1 MERCASGWGFPGRW
15 AARMNTEEMFQFGE
29 FRVDPL
35 DRTLRRNDTPV
46 ALNRRAFDVLLY
58 LVRNPGRVISK
69 EELIKHVWPDAFVDD
84 NNLTQSI
91 SVLRK
96 ALEDRP
102 GAHSCIVT
110 LPGRG
115 YQFIVPVEV
124 IYQPGALTVVSPP
137 ADPPPAGAI
146 PAGSV
151 FVQQHTVKTSIVT
164 EEVEELALPAPH
176 RSLVAPVVAFVAVA
190 ILGGLGYMGW
200 RRFHPLPTSAKVVI
214 ADFQNTTGDATF
226 DRTLDRALAIDL
238 GQSPYMDVMGERE
251 VVATLQYMG
260 LKPDTPLSPDL
271 ARQVCERSNR
281 RAFLSGSV
289 ASVGKEYLLTL
300 DATDCVTG
308 AKLAGAKAEADSKE
322 QVLSALDSVADK
334 VRSKLGEST
343 KSVENYRV
351 PIVTATTASLDALK
365 AYSIGSSMEAQGRDE
380 FDVMPLYQ
388 RAVDLDP
395 NFAMAWSSLAT
406 QYYNLS
412 EYKTASQFYRKA
424 FDLSGHVSAKEN
436 LIIRARYYAE
446 GQQDLQQGIKVYQ
459 LWSDTYPNDWVPWEG
474 LANEYTR
481 LGEYTDAITAGQHAL
496 ALEPNRPII
505 YSVLVRA
512 YKRAGRYY
520 EAKLLA
526 DEALKRD
533 KGSSALHGLLYVI
546 AWQEQDAAA
555 LQRETDW
562 GKDAGWYPEYLQA
575 LAAASEGRYKQS
587 VGFFHQAVEEAD
599 QDKLDENAAGM
610 ASDQAKIE
618 LWFGLPAAAR
628 ATLKQNAKS
637 AEDEAD
643 VVMVQAELGDTAP
656 AEAFI
661 AAHGN
666 ATQPATLITYLKVP
680 QLRARL
686 AMLRGKPLDAIAALE
701 PTRPYE
707 MASYD
712 VWSERGEAYLQAKEP
727 ELAAAQYKT
736 LLDDQSVGFGPRY
749 PLAHLGLARAY
760 AMAGKFADSRTQYE
774 AFLADWKDA
783 DADLPVLKDAK
794 AELARLPA
802 TNASTP

>member
-1 MERCASGWGFPGRW
+1 
-15 AARMNTEEMFQFGE
+15 MFQFGE

-46 ALNRRAFDVLLY
+46 GLNRRAFDVLLY
-58 LVRNPGRVISK
+58 LVQNPGRVISK
-69 EELIKHVWPDAFVDD
+69 DELLKHVWPDAFVDE

-91 SVLRK
+91 SVLRR
-96 ALEDRP
+96 ALEERP
-102 GAHSCIVT
+102 GSNNYIAT

-124 IYQPGALTVVSPP
+124 ICQPAALTVIESP
-137 ADPPPAGAI
+137 AEHLHAGSV

-151 FVQQHTVKTSIVT
+151 FVQQRTVKTSIVT
-164 EEVEELALPAPH
+164 EEVEQLELPAPP
-176 RSLVAPVVAFVAVA
+176 RSVATPVVALVVIA
-190 ILGGLGYMGW
+190 ILGGLGYAGW

-251 VVATLQYMG
+251 VVATLQFMG
-260 LKPDTPLSPDL
+260 LKPDTLLNPDL

-281 RAFLSGSV
+281 RAFLTGSV
-289 ASVGKEYLLTL
+289 ASVGHEYLLTL
-300 DATDCVTG
+300 DATDCNTG
-308 AKLAGAKAEADSKE
+308 EKLAGAKAEANSKE
-322 QVLSALDSVADK
+322 KVLSALDAVADK

-343 KSVENYRV
+343 KSVESYRV

-365 AYSIGSSMEAQGRDE
+365 AYSIGSSMEAQGHDE

-395 NFAMAWSSLAT
+395 NFAMAWNSLAT

-424 FDLSGHVSAKEN
+424 FDLSSHVSAKEN
-436 LIIRARYYAE
+436 LVIRAHYYAE

-459 LWSDTYPNDWVPWEG
+459 LWSETYPNDWLPWMG

-481 LGEYTDAITAGQHAL
+481 LGQYTEAVTAGQHAL
-496 ALEPNRPII
+496 ALEPNRPIV

-526 DEALKRD
+526 DEALKRG
-533 KGSSALHGLLYVI
+533 KGSSALHGLVYVI
-546 AWQEQDAAA
+546 AWQEHDADA

-562 GKDAGWYPEYLQA
+562 GMDAGWYPAYLRA

-587 VGFFHQAVEEAD
+587 VALFHQAVEQANGD
-599 QDKLDENAAGM
+599 HLDENALGM
-610 ASDQAKIE
+610 TSDQAAIE
-618 LWFGLPAAAR
+618 VWFGLPAVAK

-637 AEDEAD
+637 AEDQAD
-643 VVMVQAELGDTAP
+643 VVMLQAELGDISP

-661 AAHGN
+661 AAHGS
-666 ATQPATLITYLKVP
+666 ASQPATLITYLKVP
-680 QLRARL
+680 ELRARL
-686 AMLRGKPLDAIAALE
+686 AMLRGKPLDAISALE

-712 VWSERGEAYLQAKEP
+712 VWSERGEAYLQAKQP
-727 ELAAAQYKT
+727 ELAAVQYKT
-736 LLDDQSVGFGPRY
+736 LLDNQGVGFGPQY

-760 AMAGKFADSRTQYE
+760 AMSGNTAASRTQYE
-774 AFLADWKDA
+774 TFLTDWKDA
-783 DADLPVLKDAK
+783 DADLPVVNQAK
-794 AELARLPA
+794 AEFAKLPSA
-802 TNASTP
+802 NTPSH

>member
-1 MERCASGWGFPGRW
+1 MQ
-15 AARMNTEEMFQFGE
+15 TEEMFQFGE

-35 DRTLRRNDTPV
+35 DRTLRRNDLPV
-46 ALNRRAFDVLLY
+46 GLNRRAFDVLLY

-69 EELIKHVWPDAFVDD
+69 DELLKHVWPDAFVDE

-91 SVLRK
+91 SVLRR

-102 GAHSCIVT
+102 GSNSYIAT

-124 IYQPGALTVVSPP
+124 ILQPTALTTVPP
-137 ADPPPAGAI
+137 QGDPVFPGSV

-151 FVQQHTVKTSIVT
+151 VVQQRTIKTSIVT
-164 EEVEELALPAPH
+164 EEIDQLELPAPR
-176 RSLVAPVVAFVAVA
+176 RSLAAPLTAWA
-190 ILGGLGYMGW
+190 ILAILAGLGYAGW
-200 RRFHPLPTSAKVVI
+200 RKFHPRPTSAKVVI
-214 ADFQNTTGDATF
+214 ADFQNTTGETTF

-238 GQSPYMDVMGERE
+238 SQSPYMDVMGERE
-251 VVATLQYMG
+251 VVTTLQFMG
-260 LKPDTPLSPDL
+260 LKPDTVLTPDL

-281 RAFLSGSV
+281 RVFLTGSV
-289 ASVGKEYLLTL
+289 ASVGHEYLLTL
-300 DATDCVTG
+300 DATDCNTG
-308 AKLAGAKAEADSKE
+308 EKLAGAKAEANSKE

-343 KSVENYRV
+343 QSVENYGV

-365 AYSIGSSMEAQGRDE
+365 AYSLGSSMEAQGRDE

-395 NFAMAWSSLAT
+395 NFAMAWSSLAN

-412 EYKTASQFYRKA
+412 EYKTASQLYRKA
-424 FDLSGHVSAKEN
+424 FDLSDHVSAKEN

-459 LWSDTYPNDWVPWEG
+459 LWAATYPNDWAPWEG

-481 LGEYTDAITAGQHAL
+481 LGQYTDAVTAGQHAL
-496 ALEPNRPII
+496 ALEPDRPII
-505 YSVLVRA
+505 YSVLARA

-526 DEALKRD
+526 EEAMKRD
-533 KGSSALHGLLYVI
+533 KGSSPLHGLLYVI
-546 AWQEQDAAA
+546 AWQEHDAVA
-555 LQRETDW
+555 LQRETEW
-562 GKDAGWYPEYLQA
+562 GKDAGWYPQYLQA
-575 LAAASEGRYKQS
+575 LGAASEGKYKQS
-587 VGFFHQAVEEAD
+587 VAFFHQAVEEAG
-599 QDKLDENAAGM
+599 QDHLNENALGM
-610 ASDQAKIE
+610 ALDQANIE
-618 LWFGLPAAAR
+618 VWFGLPELAK

-637 AEDEAD
+637 AEDQAD
-643 VVMVQAELGDTAP
+643 VVLLQAELGDTAP

-666 ATQPATLITYLKVP
+666 SSQPATLITYLKIP

-686 AMLRGKPLDAIAALE
+686 AMQRGKPLDAIAALE

-707 MASYD
+707 TASYD
-712 VWSERGEAYLQAKEP
+712 VWSMRGEAYLQAKQP

-736 LLDDQSVGFGPRY
+736 LLDNEGAGFGPQY
-749 PLAHLGLARAY
+749 QLAHLGLARAY
-760 AMAGKFADSRTQYE
+760 AMSGKIADSRAQYE
-774 AFLADWKDA
+774 AFLSEWKDA
-783 DADLPVLKDAK
+783 DADLPVLKQAK
-794 AELARLPA
+794 AELAKLPG
-802 TNASTP
+802 TNPPAH